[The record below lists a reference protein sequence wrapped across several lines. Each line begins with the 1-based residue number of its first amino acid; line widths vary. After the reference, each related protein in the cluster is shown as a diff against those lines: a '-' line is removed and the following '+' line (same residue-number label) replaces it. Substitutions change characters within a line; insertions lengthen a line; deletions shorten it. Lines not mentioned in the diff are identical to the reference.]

1 MQQKM
6 DENIP
11 IYIYSSHGIF
21 KFLGKKDETLGSA
34 LKRSEIPLSAITT
47 YLVVS
52 QTSKKLSGSML
63 TFISASQPLSEIVKT
78 GSRIVV
84 QLARNISLP
93 SLLSGGKTFLRK
105 IDNPVTEWIFP
116 DKEKGAFYKTLSQL
130 SSDDSL
136 NIVSESIKE
145 VLNNWPKNTS
155 RRMVV
160 GVSGGG
166 DSNVL
171 LSTLLK
177 SELVKKSDIFPVMM
191 LGIPDWDKQ
200 KEQAKELCQNLGLKL
215 EIVEVKQV
223 AKIVSVSSLSELIK
237 RFEKHFP
244 DADLEFLGT
253 FLLRRILSYYAK
265 LHKVKYVAIGANRE
279 DLVSEGLARIGKGLL
294 PLPAPF
300 RKIGPVTFVYPMW
313 KVPKKIGD
321 GAFPHYSLVNYEN
334 RNPSYSE
341 GRCLYYYI
349 AYALSEI
356 CPGLDLTILEGF
368 SKISAKERT
377 PIVKEQTLND
387 FVCKERFSPE
397 QLRKWKDLFDLP

>member
-1 MQQKM
+1 M
-6 DENIP
+6 DETVP
-11 IYIYSSHGIF
+11 IYIHSSHGIF
-21 KFLGKKDETLGSA
+21 KFLGRKDETLGSA
-34 LKRSEIPLSAITT
+34 LKRSGIPLSAVTT

-52 QTSKKLSGSML
+52 QASKKLSGSML
-63 TFISASQPLSEIVKT
+63 SFISASHPLNETIKT

-93 SLLSGGKTFLRK
+93 SLLTGGKTFLRK
-105 IDNPVTEWIFP
+105 VDNPVAEWIFP
-116 DKEKGAFYKTLSQL
+116 DRDKGAFYKILSQL
-130 SSDDSL
+130 SSNDCL
-136 NIVSESIKE
+136 NIVSESVKE
-145 VLNNWPKNTS
+145 VLNKLPKNTS
-155 RRMVV
+155 KRMVV

-177 SELVKKSDIFPVMM
+177 SGLVKKSDIFPVMM
-191 LGIPDWDKQ
+191 LGIPDWDRQ
-200 KEQAKELCQNLGLKL
+200 KEQAKELCQNLALNL
-215 EIVEVKQV
+215 EIVEPEQV

-237 RFEKHFP
+237 RFKKHFS

-253 FLLRRILSYYAK
+253 FLLRRVLSYYAK
-265 LHKVKYVAIGANRE
+265 LHKAKYVAIGANRE

-300 RKIGPVTFVYPMW
+300 RKIGSVTFVYPMW

-321 GAFPHYSLVNYEN
+321 GAFPRYSLVNYEN

-349 AYALSEI
+349 TYALSEV
-356 CPGLDLTILEGF
+356 CPGLDLTLLEGF
-368 SKISAKERT
+368 SKLAAKEKK
-377 PIVKEQTLND
+377 PIVKERTLND
-387 FVCKERFSPE
+387 FVCKDKFTAE
-397 QLRKWKDLFDLP
+397 QLKKWKDLFDLV